1 MDTNSM
7 DFLEDIQVAC
17 PAQNPFWRKWKENCD
32 IMKYFLNGQF
42 QRRCK
47 EKFIVF
53 CQKKI
58 FRMNV

>member
-32 IMKYFLNGQF
+32 IMKYFL
-42 QRRCK
+42 K
-47 EKFIVF
+47 A
-53 CQKKI
+53 
-58 FRMNV
+58 